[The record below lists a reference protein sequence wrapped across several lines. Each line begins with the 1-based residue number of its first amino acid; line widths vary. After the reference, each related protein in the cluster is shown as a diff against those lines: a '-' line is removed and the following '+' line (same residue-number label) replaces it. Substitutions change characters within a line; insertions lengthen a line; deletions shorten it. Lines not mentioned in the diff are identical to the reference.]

1 VSLDLEA
8 IPVAGEGARRLT
20 EDQGS
25 NPLLQRLR
33 ERYERAEEDST
44 LDLDIPEYGG
54 LLVARFRRLKG
65 DELDGLTADVEN
77 LLEYNIAVLVEAT
90 VEVLARDKDGTLQ
103 SLADDHPVLWD
114 AELAGILGFEAESAR
129 EVLLK
134 AFHGRDLI
142 VRNFGDQVS
151 LWMVNGRNEPDLG
164 K

>member
-65 DELDGLTADVEN
+65 EELDGLTADVEN
-77 LLEYNIAVLVEAT
+77 LLEYNVAVLVEAT
-90 VEVLARDKDGTLQ
+90 VEVLARDKDGKLQ
-103 SLADDHPVLWD
+103 SLSDDHPVLWD
-114 AELAGILGFEAESAR
+114 AELAGILGFEAERPAR
-129 EVLLK
+129 GAAEGFPRPGSDRPELRRSGELVDGQRPER
-134 AFHGRDLI
+134 A
-142 VRNFGDQVS
+142 
-151 LWMVNGRNEPDLG
+151 
-164 K
+164 